1 MQSIT
6 FHTMSLQVVES
17 TDHVFLLSSK
27 DVANGYEI
35 SESVLRS
42 HKNNQSDELI
52 EGTHFIMTRTANN
65 AAKTMWTKLG
75 VITLGLFVKSER
87 AKEFRKWAASY
98 VLNGHEADN
107 HLKEIILLQN
117 EQMVQMSKEIN
128 RLKGVLIRNHDEY
141 HKILTTCSPIQ
152 MIDEL
157 RKMTNIFQLIGN
169 TKSDGKN
176 LNTETVSG
184 HKYWNVAQQNK

>member
-1 MQSIT
+1 MQSVT
-6 FHTMSLQVVES
+6 FHTSSLQVVES

-27 DVANGYEI
+27 DVANGYGI

-75 VITLGLFVKSER
+75 VITLGYFIKSEQ

-107 HLKEIILLQN
+107 GLKEIIMLQN
-117 EQMVQMSKEIN
+117 EQMAQMGKEIN
-128 RLKGVLIRNHDEY
+128 RLKNILIKFHDGY

-157 RKMTNIFQLIGN
+157 RKMTNIFQLIGS

-176 LNTETVSG
+176 LNTETASG
-184 HKYWNVAQQNK
+184 HKYWGIRK